1 MKFLQSKAYINGE
14 WVTAKRNK
22 TYAVVNP
29 ANGRLISTVPDMDK
43 ADTAFAIDAANEAF
57 KNWRKTSANERSLLL
72 KKWYHLLIENKK
84 YLAEILTS
92 EQGKPF
98 PEAIAEIKYG
108 ASYIEWFAEEARR
121 IYGDIIP
128 AADSAKRIMV
138 MKQAVGVVALITP
151 WNFPHAMIARKIGA
165 ALAAGCTVVV
175 KPAEATPLS
184 ALAMV
189 CLAEE
194 AGFPKGVINVI
205 CSSNPSEIGEELCS
219 NPIVRKIS
227 FTGSTPVGKILME
240 KCAGTV
246 KRLSLELGGNAPFIV
261 FEDADIESAVK
272 GLMQSKYRN
281 AGQTCVCANRIFAHS
296 SIHDQFVE
304 LLTEATK
311 KLKMGDGFDEDVNV
325 GPLINQKALLKV
337 QGLVEDAI
345 SKGAI
350 CHTGGTQGNLG
361 LSFYEPTVLSN
372 VNTAMKI
379 HEEEIFS
386 PIASVFKFESEEEAV
401 RMANQTKHGLAAY
414 FYGKDINRIYR
425 VMEDLEFGM
434 VGINT
439 GLLSSVTAPFG
450 GIKESGFGREGS
462 KYGIDEYLDI
472 KYICIGEIK

>member
-1 MKFLQSKAYINGE
+1 
-14 WVTAKRNK
+14 
-22 TYAVVNP
+22 
-29 ANGRLISTVPDMDK
+29 
-43 ADTAFAIDAANEAF
+43 
-57 KNWRKTSANERSLLL
+57 
-72 KKWYHLLIENKK
+72 
-84 YLAEILTS
+84 
-92 EQGKPF
+92 
-98 PEAIAEIKYG
+98 
-108 ASYIEWFAEEARR
+108 
-121 IYGDIIP
+121 
-128 AADSAKRIMV
+128 
-138 MKQAVGVVALITP
+138 
-151 WNFPHAMIARKIGA
+151 
-165 ALAAGCTVVV
+165 
-175 KPAEATPLS
+175 
-184 ALAMV
+184 MV

-205 CSSNPSEIGEELCS
+205 TSSKPSEIGEELCS

-296 SIHDQFVE
+296 SIYDQFVE

-350 CHTGGTQGNLG
+350 CHAGGTQGNLG

-379 HEEEIFS
+379 HEEEIFG
-386 PIASVFKFESEEEAV
+386 PIASVYKFESEEEAV

-472 KYICIGEIK
+472 KYICIGDIK

>member
-1 MKFLQSKAYINGE
+1 
-14 WVTAKRNK
+14 
-22 TYAVVNP
+22 
-29 ANGRLISTVPDMDK
+29 
-43 ADTAFAIDAANEAF
+43 
-57 KNWRKTSANERSLLL
+57 
-72 KKWYHLLIENKK
+72 
-84 YLAEILTS
+84 
-92 EQGKPF
+92 
-98 PEAIAEIKYG
+98 
-108 ASYIEWFAEEARR
+108 
-121 IYGDIIP
+121 
-128 AADSAKRIMV
+128 
-138 MKQAVGVVALITP
+138 
-151 WNFPHAMIARKIGA
+151 
-165 ALAAGCTVVV
+165 
-175 KPAEATPLS
+175 
-184 ALAMV
+184 
-189 CLAEE
+189 
-194 AGFPKGVINVI
+194 
-205 CSSNPSEIGEELCS
+205 LCS

-281 AGQTCVCANRIFAHS
+281 AGQTCVCANRILVHS

-311 KLKMGDGFDEDVNV
+311 KLKMGDGFDDDVNV
-325 GPLINQKALLKV
+325 GPLINQKALRKV

-361 LSFYEPTVLSN
+361 LSFYEPSVLSN

-379 HEEEIFS
+379 HEEEIFG
-386 PIASVFKFESEEEAV
+386 PIASVYKFESEEEAV

-414 FYGKDINRIYR
+414 FYGKDINQIYR

-450 GIKESGFGREGS
+450 GVKESGFGREGS

-472 KYICIGEIK
+472 KYICIGDIK